1 MPEHLST
8 RWRRDTDSTLHT
20 GTNQVRFLSP
30 LRLFLFFRHQL
41 KNRLS
46 LHCTSQRWLLLLC
59 LKFGTQEIRENILL
73 SVCRS
78 SVSGVFRRRGCA
90 DTLCW
95 SDHFQFSDVDS
106 EQIQCGARCNTV
118 VCFFFTVSWP
128 SYFVY
133 LSKQKCRSEGNK
145 FEVVSVKPVPNIFKM
160 FCFFILLLFFQVWGH
175 KKIKNFS
182 VWIQQYLHAHGIEI
196 CGEMV
201 PYQPN
206 TSAMEKVI

>member
-8 RWRRDTDSTLHT
+8 RWRRDTYSTLHT

-30 LRLFLFFRHQL
+30 LCLFLFFRHQL

-46 LHCTSQRWLLLLC
+46 LHRTSQRWLLLLC

-73 SVCRS
+73 SVCCS

-95 SDHFQFSDVDS
+95 KDHSQFSDVDS

-118 VCFFFTVSWP
+118 VCCFFTVSWP

-133 LSKQKCRSEGNK
+133 LSKQRCRSEGNT
-145 FEVVSVKPVPNIFKM
+145 FEIVSVKPVPSTFKM
-160 FCFFILLLFFQVWGH
+160 ILPQVPTQIFFFFYSLVILSGLRR
-175 KKIKNFS
+175 IS
-182 VWIQQYLHAHGIEI
+182 VSEYSSTSML
-196 CGEMV
+196 MV
-201 PYQPN
+201 
-206 TSAMEKVI
+206 